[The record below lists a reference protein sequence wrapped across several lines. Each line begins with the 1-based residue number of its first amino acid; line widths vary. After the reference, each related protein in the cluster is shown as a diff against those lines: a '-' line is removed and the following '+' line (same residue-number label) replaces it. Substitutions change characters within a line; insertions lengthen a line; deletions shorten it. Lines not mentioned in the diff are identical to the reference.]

1 MADKITNAQQLNK
14 LLVDQKQHRQDLKSL
29 HDLTGDDLAKELEKI
44 IDLEDKL
51 SDLSETISELRSQQ
65 TKLNMAGEKFATDLG
80 RAIGLSADY
89 NDTMLGSVTAALKN
103 EEALGKMGKQLE
115 KTFTIFNAA
124 NSIIMQSVHST
135 LALVTAQD
143 DALVSFNKATGA
155 TRKYGSEL
163 LEVEDRLSHHG
174 ITMDIASEAMGSMV
188 KNVHGLSKMT
198 KLQRSEIA
206 DTTAILDKFGVAAD
220 TTTSNIQFMT
230 RSLGMST
237 TQSTKYQRE
246 MFTLAQE
253 IGMPPAEMADQF
265 KSAGP
270 KLAAFGKQA
279 GQAFKKLA
287 VAARASGMEVDQL
300 LGIVEKFDT
309 FDSAAQSVGTL
320 NAMLGGPF
328 LNSMEM
334 VMQTDPTERMK
345 MLSGALNKAGKSFDQ
360 MSYYERKAIAD
371 AAGLSDVS
379 ELALVMAGN
388 FDGMAGGAHKS
399 QAEIQKLAAES
410 KEFNTIMEEFNQ
422 VLREF
427 ATNMKPLLDTLKS
440 WLQWFQ
446 DIDPWKQKLILGLSA
461 LVILA
466 PNLLAV
472 FTPLTVLFGAL
483 GKMLKGSLVPGWQ
496 SALEEI
502 EKTGPVVEDGSESI
516 ATGIENVAGAAAE
529 GAKGILVLSL
539 SLVAVGLSI
548 GLAAYGV
555 SFLVAEFAKMDPP
568 KILAS
573 AVAIGAFGASMY
585 FVTGA
590 MAGLGTVGMPGV
602 LAIIAIGAAFALA
615 AFGVAAIVQAF
626 TELFAVVDV
635 VSVAGL
641 LTSMTAM
648 VMAFNA
654 MPLAVPGMIALSLGI
669 GAISLALSG
678 LDTTRIQSMT
688 ALFTKMNEMTGESA
702 ANVLK
707 IGKGM
712 GLMSVAMLNPA
723 FVTAL
728 VPILAATTGAAAVA
742 STTTGPAANKTFSS
756 EATGL
761 SKKSGG
767 GAGTGDKEKWEH
779 VHKIELTWNGRGF
792 EAAVTETASKQTN
805 VNNRSPAK

>member
-1 MADKITNAQQLNK
+1 MADEISNLER
-14 LLVDQKQHRQDLKSL
+14 QKQLRIEL
-29 HDLTGDDLAKELEKI
+29 KELNALDKVERKAKI
-44 IDLEDKL
+44 ADIIELEDQL
-51 SDLSETISELRSQQ
+51 SDLSETIAEARAQQ
-65 TKLNMAGEKFATDLG
+65 TKYNMAGEKFATDLG

-103 EEALGKMGKQLE
+103 EEALKKMGKQLK

-143 DALVSFNKATGA
+143 DAMVSFNKATGA
-155 TRKYGSEL
+155 SRKYGQEL
-163 LEVEDRLSHHG
+163 IEVEDRLSHHG
-174 ITMDIASEAMGSMV
+174 ITMDIASEAMGSMAR
-188 KNVHGLSKMT
+188 NIHGLNKMT
-198 KLQRSEIA
+198 KSQRSEIA
-206 DTTAILDKFGVAAD
+206 DTTALLDKFGVSAD
-220 TTTSNIQFMT
+220 ITTSNIQFMT

-237 TQSTKYQRE
+237 TQSTKFQRE

-279 GQAFKKLA
+279 GQTFKKLA

-399 QAEIQKLAAES
+399 QAEIQQLAAQS

-427 ATNMKPLLDTLKS
+427 AINMKPLLDTLKS

-472 FTPLTVLFGAL
+472 FTPLGVLFGAL

-496 SALEEI
+496 SALEEV
-502 EKTGPVVEDGSESI
+502 EKTGPVVEKGSESI
-516 ATGIENVAGAAAE
+516 ATGIENVAGAAAK
-529 GAKGILVLSL
+529 GAKGIFVLSAG
-539 SLVAVGLSI
+539 LVAVGLSI

-568 KILAS
+568 RILAS
-573 AVAIGAFGASMY
+573 AVAIAAFGASMY

-626 TELFAVVDV
+626 TELFGVVTASAVT
-635 VSVAGL
+635 GL
-641 LTSMTAM
+641 LASMTSM
-648 VMAFNA
+648 VLAFNA
-654 MPLAVPGMIALSLGI
+654 MPLAVPGMLALAVGI
-669 GAISLALSG
+669 GAISLAMSG

-688 ALFTKMNEMTGESA
+688 ALFAKMNEMTSESA

-712 GLMSVAMLNPA
+712 GLMSVAMLNPS

-728 VPILAATTGAAAVA
+728 SPILAVATGAAAAVGA
-742 STTTGPAANKTFSS
+742 ATGPSANKTFSS
-756 EATGL
+756 EETGL
-761 SKKSGG
+761 TAKSGSTATSG
-767 GAGTGDKEKWEH
+767 KEKWEH

-792 EAAVTETASKQTN
+792 EAAVTETAS
-805 VNNRSPAK
+805 AKTSAQNPSAV